1 MVVAEETVTEPKDSS
16 VPPRVRLAR
25 IAERQAWLILIL
37 LARARVLIQRL
48 ILGLFQRM
56 QVCFASSVTG

>member
-1 MVVAEETVTEPKDSS
+1 M
-16 VPPRVRLAR
+16 RVRLAR

-37 LARARVLIQRL
+37 FARARVLIEHL

-56 QVCFASSVTG
+56 QVCLASSLTG